1 MGKNCFKTDMIFKVF
16 KSGVYLKKKKSRKEE
31 MRNKGRKDFRRKKK
45 KRKRKRR
52 RGLNFDEKKM
62 NDF

>member
-1 MGKNCFKTDMIFKVF
+1 MIFKVF
-16 KSGVYLKKKKSRKEE
+16 KSGVYLKKKKKAGRKKWGTKEE
-31 MRNKGRKDFRRKKK
+31 GKKK
-45 KRKRKRR
+45 KRR